1 MTISITAEQLRSSF
15 PDVELE
21 LQTLNLEHELFSVL
35 FFQGSVCR
43 LEKSAELLVALSSGY
58 ELVIK
63 PLVSSHGGYAV
74 WTRTQ
79 AAVNPETREPMRRQ
93 ILSTHCTIRKEGQ
106 TELASAEFEIEAST
120 LERVVLKALYSMQ
133 KVGKKRL
140 VPLPIET
147 IN

>member
-1 MTISITAEQLRSSF
+1 MTISITPEQLRSSY
-15 PDVELE
+15 PDVELA
-21 LQTLNLEHELFSVL
+21 LQTLNLEHELNNVL
-35 FFQGSVCR
+35 FFQGSARCN
-43 LEKSAELLVALSSGY
+43 EKSAEVLVTLSSGY
-58 ELVIK
+58 ELVVK
-63 PLVSSHGGYAV
+63 PLVTSHGGYAV

-93 ILSTHCTIRKEGQ
+93 IFATHCTIRKEGQ
-106 TELASAEFEIEAST
+106 AELAATEFEIEAST

-133 KVGKKRL
+133 RVGKKRL